1 MTIHTHLDEL
11 KRCMDKLETIG
22 RLQMEY
28 FIEQELTVN
37 THAYLKMNNDI
48 NLLIDFTGK
57 YLRFKS
63 LIE

>member
-1 MTIHTHLDEL
+1 
-11 KRCMDKLETIG
+11 MDKLETIG